1 MTDNAKPTTEYFGA
15 RSSVVHPLSD
25 GDKMNTQQLID
36 AEKKY
41 LAHTYARPPFVLT
54 RGEGVYVFD
63 GEGNKYLDCAAGIAV
78 NALGYSDPQLVK
90 AIQDA
95 AAGLLHT
102 SNLFYTETQV
112 ALAQALVEKS
122 FADKVFFSNTGT
134 EAMEGALKF
143 ARKYHAEHGNH
154 SRTNFVAFRGSFHGR
169 TMGALAITD
178 SEKYQAPFRPLV
190 PGATFAEFNNLD
202 SARAAITAETAAV
215 IVEPVQGEGGVY
227 PASDEFLRGLRA
239 LCDERGALLIFDE
252 IQCGLGRTG
261 KLWAHEWSGVTP
273 DIMTLAKPLAGGL
286 PIGAFLMTDKVAS
299 AIHVGEHGTT
309 FGGGPFITSIA
320 LSVFNRISD
329 PKFLAHV
336 NAMGNYL
343 MERLTEINSPH
354 IKEVRGRGLM
364 IGVEMD
370 IDAAKIR
377 DVGYTQGLLLIQ
389 AREKVVRFVPP
400 LIMQKTH
407 VDELIEKLS
416 RVLAEVG

>member
-1 MTDNAKPTTEYFGA
+1 
-15 RSSVVHPLSD
+15 
-25 GDKMNTQQLID
+25 MNPQQLID
-36 AEKKY
+36 TEKKY

-54 RGEGVYVFD
+54 RGEGVYVYD
-63 GEGNKYLDCAAGIAV
+63 ADGNKYLDCAAGIAV
-78 NALGYSDPQLVK
+78 NALGYGYPQLVQ

-102 SNLFYTETQV
+102 SNLFYTEPQIT
-112 ALAQALVEKS
+112 LARALVEKS

-143 ARKYHAEHGNH
+143 ARKYHAERGDHA
-154 SRTNFVAFRGSFHGR
+154 RTDFIAFRGSFHGR

-178 SEKYQAPFRPLV
+178 SEKYQAPFRPLM
-190 PGATFAEFNNLD
+190 PGVKFAEFNDLD
-202 SARAAITAETAAV
+202 SVRAAMTNETAAV

-227 PASDEFLRGLRA
+227 PARDDFLRGLRA

-286 PIGAFLMTDKVAS
+286 PIGAFLMTDAVAS

-309 FGGGPFITSIA
+309 FGGGPFITTVA
-320 LSVFNRISD
+320 RSVFNRVSD

-336 NAMGNYL
+336 NATGNYL
-343 MERLTEINSPH
+343 MERLAEINSPH

-377 DVGYTQGLLLIQ
+377 DIGYTQGLLLIQ
-389 AREKVVRFVPP
+389 ARDKVVRLVPP
-400 LIMQKTH
+400 LVFSKAH

-416 RVLAEVG
+416 QVLAEVG

>member
-1 MTDNAKPTTEYFGA
+1 
-15 RSSVVHPLSD
+15 
-25 GDKMNTQQLID
+25 MNPREIID

-41 LAHTYARPPFVLT
+41 LAQTYTRPSFVLT

-63 GEGNKYLDCAAGIAV
+63 ADGKKYLDCAAGIAV

-102 SNLFYTETQV
+102 SNLFYTGSQV

-143 ARKYHAEHGNH
+143 ARKYHAERGDAN
-154 SRTNFVAFRGSFHGR
+154 RKNFVAFRGSFHGR
-169 TMGALAITD
+169 TMGALAVTD
-178 SEKYQAPFRPLV
+178 SEKYQAPFRPLM
-190 PGATFAEFNNLD
+190 PGVTFADFNNLD
-202 SARAAITAETAAV
+202 SARAAITDETAAV
-215 IVEPVQGEGGVY
+215 IIEPVQGEGGIY
-227 PASDEFLRGLRA
+227 PASDEFMRGLHA

-261 KLWAHEWSGVTP
+261 KLWAHEWLGVTP

-286 PIGAFLMTDKVAS
+286 PIGAFLMTDAVAS
-299 AIHVGEHGTT
+299 AIHAGEHGTT
-309 FGGGPFITSIA
+309 FGGGPFITSVA

-336 NAMGNYL
+336 NETGNYL
-343 MERLTEINSPH
+343 MERLAEINSPH

-364 IGVEMD
+364 IGVEVD

-377 DVGYTQGLLLIQ
+377 DLGYTQGLLLIQ

-400 LIMQKTH
+400 LIMQKAH
-407 VDELIEKLS
+407 VDELIEKFQ
-416 RVLAEVG
+416 RILAEVG